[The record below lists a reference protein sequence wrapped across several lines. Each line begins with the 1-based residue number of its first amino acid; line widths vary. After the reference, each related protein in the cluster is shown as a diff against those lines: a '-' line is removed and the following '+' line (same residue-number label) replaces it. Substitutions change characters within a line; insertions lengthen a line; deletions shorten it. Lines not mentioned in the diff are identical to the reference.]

1 MLVGRGPEQRAIE
14 ALAAGARLGRSGVL
28 LLVGDAGVGK
38 TALLDA
44 TATAVGDMQLC
55 RITGAEA
62 ERDLAFGG
70 ISQLVGSATHELDRL
85 PPPQALALGIALG
98 RHTGTDVDRLAI
110 GAGTLAIL
118 SDRAGVR
125 PLAVLVDDAQW
136 LDHASAQALTFAA
149 RRLLVDPILLLVAIR
164 AGEESPLLH
173 AGLPHRE
180 LAGLEAAD
188 ARTLLA
194 ARTGTPVPMLQTERL
209 VRATSG
215 NPLALLELADDP
227 VGIDG
232 LGPEDPVALRAALA
246 RAFLVR
252 VERLP
257 EPTQAAL
264 LVAAC
269 ASGDPLVVA
278 EACRALGVDPVALR
292 DAADAGLIRQA
303 STLEFQ
309 HPLVRAA
316 LVGAAAPDRLRAVH
330 AALARASAAD
340 ADRQAWHLAAAA
352 GGPDD
357 AVAAA
362 MGEVADRARARA
374 AHDVAASALERAA
387 QLSTDA
393 PVRAARLV
401 AAAESAWLAGQRE
414 RALALLRRFD
424 GAGGAEQVARAG
436 HLLGTIAARTGSVE
450 EAIVRFTRAAEA
462 VEARLPDAA
471 IELWA
476 DTVNAAFLRADTGAL
491 RAVGTALERLVP
503 RAVSPRAR
511 VLGDLAAGMAMT
523 LTGED
528 GAVRIRRSLEHL
540 VTSDTLH
547 ADPLRAEWL
556 VLGPLYLREE
566 GAFRHLVHQALAE
579 TREAA
584 ALGELAHLLRLVALD
599 DATTARWT
607 RADAEYCESI
617 ALARELGQSSDLA
630 LGLAGLAWL
639 EARMGRERACREHA
653 REAIRLSDEHGIV
666 IGRVWSYLA
675 LGQLE
680 LGAGRPEPALESFD
694 AVDALLRASGVH
706 DIDLHPGSERVEALV
721 RLGRSEQARGIAL
734 EHHRLCLAN
743 GQPWALA
750 RAERAL
756 GMVAADDE
764 ADAHFEAAAA
774 LHATTP
780 DRFEAART
788 ALAHGASLR
797 RRRRRRDARG
807 LLHGALAAFD
817 ALGAAHLA
825 GQAAVELAATGEA
838 PQRRGA
844 SRLAVLTG
852 QERQIAELLAAG
864 RSTRQAAAALF
875 LSPKTVE
882 YHLRHIYTK
891 LAVRSRVELAAS
903 LTDEQPEGSGSAG

>member
-28 LLVGDAGVGK
+28 LLVGEAGVGK

-44 TATAVGDMQLC
+44 TAAAIGDMQLC
-55 RITGAEA
+55 RITGAEV

-70 ISQLVGSATHELDRL
+70 ISQLVGAAPDELDRL
-85 PPPQALALGIALG
+85 PAPQARALGIALG
-98 RHTGTDVDRLAI
+98 RCTGADVDRLAV

-118 SDRAGVR
+118 SDRAESR

-136 LDHASAQALTFAA
+136 LDHASAEALSFAA

-164 AGEESPLLH
+164 AGEDSPLLH
-173 AGLPHRE
+173 AGLPRRE
-180 LAGLEAAD
+180 IVGLEPPD
-188 ARTLLA
+188 ARTLLVE
-194 ARTGTPVPMLQTERL
+194 RTGAPVPMSRAERL
-209 VRATSG
+209 VRATLG
-215 NPLALLELADDP
+215 NPLALLELGDDP
-227 VGIDG
+227 VGIDA
-232 LGPEDPVALRAALA
+232 LGPEDPIAVRAALA

-257 EPTQAAL
+257 AQAQAGL

-269 ASGDPLVVA
+269 AAGDPLVVA
-278 EACRALGVDPVALR
+278 DACRELGVDSVALR
-292 DAADAGLIRQA
+292 DAADAGLVRHA
-303 STLEFQ
+303 GTLEFQ

-316 LVGAAAPDRLRAVH
+316 IVGAATPDRLRAVH
-330 AALARASAAD
+330 AALARATTAD
-340 ADRQAWHLAAAA
+340 ADRRARHLAAAA

-357 AVAAA
+357 DVAAA
-362 MGEVADRARARA
+362 LDQVAERARARA

-393 PVRAARLV
+393 PARAARLV

-424 GAGGAEQVARAG
+424 GVGGDELVARAG
-436 HLLGTIAARTGSVE
+436 HLLGTIAVRTGSVE
-450 EAIVRFTRAAEA
+450 EAIERFSRAADA

-476 DTVNAAFLRADTGAL
+476 DTVNAAFLRTDTGAL
-491 RAVGTALERLVP
+491 VAVRAALERLAP
-503 RAVSPRAR
+503 RAASPRAR

-523 LTGED
+523 LIGED
-528 GAVRIRRSLEHL
+528 GSARIRRSLEHL
-540 VTSDTLH
+540 ATGDTLR

-556 VLGPLYLREE
+556 VLGPLCLREE
-566 GAFRHLVHQALAE
+566 GRFRELVHRALAE
-579 TREAA
+579 TRESA
-584 ALGELAHLLRLVALD
+584 ALGELAHLLHLVALD
-599 DATTARWT
+599 DATTERWA
-607 RADAEYCESI
+607 RADAEYGESI

-653 REAIRLSDEHGIV
+653 DEALRISAEQGIV
-666 IGRVWSYLA
+666 IGRVRSRLA

-680 LGAGRPEPALESFD
+680 LGAGRPEQALVSFD
-694 AVDALLRASGVH
+694 AVDAVLRASGMH
-706 DIDLHPGSERVEALV
+706 DMDLHPGSERVEALV
-721 RLGRSEQARGIAL
+721 RLGRADEAREAAL
-734 EHHRLCLAN
+734 EYHRSSLVT
-743 GQPWALA
+743 GQAWALA

-756 GMVAADDE
+756 GMVADDVE
-764 ADAHFEAAAA
+764 ADAHFEAAAV
-774 LHATTP
+774 LHETTP

-807 LLHGALAAFD
+807 LLRGALSTFD
-817 ALGAAHLA
+817 ELGAAHRA
-825 GQAAVELAATGEA
+825 AQAAVELAATGQTA
-838 PQRRGA
+838 HRRGA
-844 SRLAVLTG
+844 SRLAVLTA

-864 RSTRQAAAALF
+864 RTTRQAAAALF

-882 YHLRHIYTK
+882 YHLRHVYAK
-891 LAVRSRVELAAS
+891 LAVRSRSELAAA
-903 LTDEQPEGSGSAG
+903 LAEEQPDRPGPHG